1 MTKKA
6 LELIVK
12 IATEAVSLATEIL
25 KYRGGKNNDSKRDSE
40 EK

>member
-6 LELIVK
+6 LELIAK
-12 IATEAVSLATEIL
+12 IATEVVSLATEIL
-25 KYRGGKNNDSKRDSE
+25 IQRGGKNNDRKRDSE